1 MKVHPTI
8 LQKNWKEVSYEKA
21 LEKVMHRLREKDNT
35 TISTTTI
42 SSATNNG
49 DFAVAAARV
58 GSSSQLLAQQPDN
71 VASDQ
76 STDDFDTL
84 VERIADPYDIGRQEC
99 PLSVVLLCEFNCLI

>member
-1 MKVHPTI
+1 MAGSF
-8 LQKNWKEVSYEKA
+8 LWEG
-21 LEKVMHRLREKDNT
+21 LDKVMHRLREKDST

-58 GSSSQLLAQQPDN
+58 GSSQLAQQPD
-71 VASDQ
+71 AIYSDQ
-76 STDDFDTL
+76 SDDFDTL

-99 PLSVVLLCEFNCLI
+99 PR